1 MVVSGGTTKAALGS
15 FTISASTFEFGGSNV
30 IVGLW
35 QTGCQQSRRTTRQV
49 STMDIAPL
57 VTAVIPMYNSERTID
72 ETLRSVR
79 AQTYRNLE
87 IIVVDDGSTDD
98 SAKITEEHASA
109 DPRVRMIRQVN
120 AGVAAARNR
129 GVAEATGEFIAPID
143 ADDLW
148 ESTKIEKQMAA
159 MLQGGSKVG
168 LVYTWQATIDEKSRI
183 ISITHQP
190 QQEGRV
196 LEAILRSNFVGG
208 GSPALMRKQAIL
220 KSGGY
225 DASLRAN
232 NAQGCEDWKLYV
244 QISERYEFVVVK
256 EHLTGYRQTRGRMS
270 ADAFQMLRS
279 YELASLKLRQ
289 SIPQCAEHI
298 ETGRKNYREW
308 LLSDSVRSGNVR
320 AAVWLFSELF
330 VSRPLS
336 TLKFAARSTANAV
349 GRIGNVSQSAHSHKA
364 TFGGVRSRSERSK

>member
-1 MVVSGGTTKAALGS
+1 
-15 FTISASTFEFGGSNV
+15 
-30 IVGLW
+30 
-35 QTGCQQSRRTTRQV
+35 
-49 STMDIAPL
+49 MDIAPL
-57 VTAVIPMYNSERTID
+57 VTAVIPMYNSEKTID

-87 IIVVDDGSTDD
+87 IIVVDDGSTDNC
-98 SAKITEEHASA
+98 AAIAEQHKVA
-109 DPRVRMIRQVN
+109 DPRVRLIPQIN
-120 AGVAAARNR
+120 GGVAAARNR
-129 GVAEATGEFIAPID
+129 GVTESKGEFIAPID

-148 ESTKIEKQMAA
+148 EPTKIKKQMSA

-168 LVYTWQATIDEKSRI
+168 LVYTWQATIDEESRI

-190 QQEGRV
+190 EHEGRV

-208 GSPALMRKQAIL
+208 GSPALMRKEAIL

-225 DASLRAN
+225 DTSLRAN
-232 NAQGCEDWKLYV
+232 SAQGCEDWKLYV
-244 QISERYEFVVVK
+244 QISERYEFVVVR
-256 EHLTGYRQTRGRMS
+256 EHLTGYRRTRGRMS
-270 ADAFQMLRS
+270 EDTFQMLRS
-279 YELASLKLRQ
+279 YELASLQLRQ

-308 LLSDSVRSGNVR
+308 LLSNSVRSGDVR

-336 TLKFAARSTANAV
+336 TLKFAARSTVNAV
-349 GRIGNVSQSAHSHKA
+349 GRVGNAQQSAHRHKA
-364 TFGGVRSRSERSK
+364 TFGGVRSRSDQSK